1 MKIYT
6 HELPLAGLIEIHS
19 SIAYVSPLYHSE
31 KPSYNEKLVDLLN
44 KTGLATANVRDT
56 DLYYVQSILVS
67 TNWNKNDDVFSKEYV
82 WAARNTPAHKPTHIN
97 HDEKQIVGHIT
108 DDIFAID
115 NDGNILSDNLQ
126 PHELPDLFHIVNGA
140 VIYKHWID
148 KDLKAR
154 ADELIASIEKGTK
167 FVSMECQ
174 FTDFDY
180 AVITPDGENRV
191 IARAEESSWLT
202 KHLRI
207 YGGTGEYE
215 GYKLGRYLKNITFIG
230 KGFVDKPANPNSII
244 FDKNSVMFTKSS
256 TENVHFINNGVLL
269 NSATSEPK
277 GWRETQAKEDISKC
291 NSITERLR
299 GDTNVANS
307 EKQEEINIMS
317 EVFQK
322 QLEEAKAE
330 LAAKVAEN
338 KELEKK
344 LQEADAKKFEAAVA
358 ELQEQVKIKDEEL
371 ANKTSTVASLEKE
384 LDEIKVKCDEQAKA
398 YETLKTE
405 FDKAKAAEL
414 EATRISMLVDGGIVK
429 ATAEEK
435 VKLFA
440 NLNDEQFKVVADEL
454 IAANAACKPK
464 KSDAEKEEEKE
475 DEESKATEELEE
487 EKDNAETNADE
498 KELETAESEEKT
510 IENFDT
516 QSDKVNEL
524 RQELSI
530 AIAKQLGIELTQE

>member
-1 MKIYT
+1 
-6 HELPLAGLIEIHS
+6 
-19 SIAYVSPLYHSE
+19 
-31 KPSYNEKLVDLLN
+31 
-44 KTGLATANVRDT
+44 
-56 DLYYVQSILVS
+56 
-67 TNWNKNDDVFSKEYV
+67 
-82 WAARNTPAHKPTHIN
+82 
-97 HDEKQIVGHIT
+97 
-108 DDIFAID
+108 
-115 NDGNILSDNLQ
+115 
-126 PHELPDLFHIVNGA
+126 
-140 VIYKHWID
+140 
-148 KDLKAR
+148 
-154 ADELIASIEKGTK
+154 
-167 FVSMECQ
+167 MECQ

-256 TENVHFINNGVLL
+256 TENVHFINNGVLI
-269 NSATSEPK
+269 NSD
-277 GWRETQAKEDISKC
+277 AKKDIS
-291 NSITERLR
+291 
-299 GDTNVANS
+299 NVANS
-307 EKQEEINIMS
+307 KKQEENNIMS

-464 KSDAEKEEEKE
+464 KSDAKKDEEDME
-475 DEESKATEELEE
+475 DEESKATNELEE